1 VVTRTA
7 SPAIR
12 RAPATLAAY
21 LPGLVLLAVIG
32 LLGKWAQ
39 AELKA
44 VGAATH
50 TPLPDIEYVLWAI
63 LLGAVIRNTVGLHRV
78 FQPGVGTYELWLK
91 IGIVLL
97 GARFLIGDV
106 LRLGGV
112 SLVLVFLDIAVATG
126 IVLLLG
132 RWLRLSGKL
141 TSLLAMGTAICGVSA
156 IIAGRGAIEADEEDS
171 GYAIAAILAL
181 GAIALLTF
189 PLIGHGLALTDT
201 EYGVWVGLAVDNT
214 AETTAAGALYSP
226 AAQDVAV
233 LVKNTRN
240 ALIGFVVLLYAL
252 YWSSRG
258 QARAVGTG
266 FTARAGFV
274 WARFPKF
281 VLGYLAVS
289 ALATAGLFSKVE
301 ITSLGNLSR
310 WAFLLTFAGVGLNFD
325 LREMRRTGLRPL
337 VVGALALAVVAA
349 TALGEVLFTSRVLDL
364 L

>member
-1 VVTRTA
+1 VVSRTA

-21 LPGLVLLAVIG
+21 VPGLVLLAVIG
-32 LLGKWAQ
+32 LIGKWAQ

-63 LLGAVIRNTVGLHRV
+63 LLGAIIRNTVGLHRV

-112 SLVLVFLDIAVATG
+112 SLVLVFIDIAVATG

-132 RWLRLSGKL
+132 RWLRLKGKL

-156 IIAGRGAIEADEEDS
+156 IIAGRGAIDADEEDS

-181 GAIALLTF
+181 G
-189 PLIGHGLALTDT
+189 
-201 EYGVWVGLAVDNT
+201 
-214 AETTAAGALYSP
+214 GARSRCSP
-226 AAQDVAV
+226 
-233 LVKNTRN
+233 
-240 ALIGFVVLLYAL
+240 
-252 YWSSRG
+252 SR
-258 QARAVGTG
+258 
-266 FTARAGFV
+266 
-274 WARFPKF
+274 
-281 VLGYLAVS
+281 
-289 ALATAGLFSKVE
+289 
-301 ITSLGNLSR
+301 
-310 WAFLLTFAGVGLNFD
+310 
-325 LREMRRTGLRPL
+325 
-337 VVGALALAVVAA
+337 
-349 TALGEVLFTSRVLDL
+349 
-364 L
+364 

>member
-1 VVTRTA
+1 MTSTA

-12 RAPATLAAY
+12 RAPAALVSY

-32 LLGKWAQ
+32 LIGKWAQ
-39 AELKA
+39 GELKA
-44 VGAATH
+44 LGAATH
-50 TPLPDIEYVLWAI
+50 TALPDIEYVLWAI
-63 LLGAVIRNTVGLHRV
+63 LLGAIIRNTVGLHRV
-78 FQPGVGTYELWLK
+78 FRPGVGTYELWLK

-97 GARFLIGDV
+97 GARFLIGV

-112 SLVLVFLDIAVATG
+112 SLVLVFIDIAVATG

-132 RWLRLSGKL
+132 RWLRLRGKL

-156 IIAGRGAIEADEEDS
+156 IIAGRGAIDADEEDS

-189 PLIGHGLALTDT
+189 PLIGHGLALSDT

-258 QARAVGTG
+258 QARAVGSG
-266 FTARAGFV
+266 FAARADFV
-274 WARFPKF
+274 WQRFPKF

-310 WAFLLTFAGVGLNFD
+310 WAFLLTFAGVGLNFN
-325 LREMRRTGLRPL
+325 LREMRRTGFRPL
-337 VVGALALAVVAA
+337 VVGALALAVVAV